1 MTVSHMT
8 TLAAGALA
16 LLLTTAAQA
25 QFQGRPAP
33 LKDAMTEAQAR
44 ASCRAEMQG
53 GRKESRQA
61 IGKKMSSCMLRKM
74 NGS

>member
-1 MTVSHMT
+1 MTVSNIT
-8 TLAAGALA
+8 ALAAGALA
-16 LLLTTAAQA
+16 LLLTTAVQA

-44 ASCRAEMQG
+44 VACQTEMQG
-53 GRKESRQA
+53 GRQESRQA
-61 IGKKMSSCMLRKM
+61 INQKMKSCMLRKM

>member
-1 MTVSHMT
+1 MTASHFT
-8 TLAAGALA
+8 LLAAGIVA

-33 LKDAMTEAQAR
+33 LKEAMTESQAR
-44 ASCRAEMQG
+44 SACRAEMQG

-61 IGKKMSSCMLRKM
+61 MGTKLRSCMLRKM

>member
-1 MTVSHMT
+1 MTASHIT

-33 LKDAMTEAQAR
+33 LKEAMTESQAR
-44 ASCRAEMQG
+44 SACRTEMQG

-61 IGKKMSSCMLRKM
+61 MGTKLRSCMLRKM